1 MKKFLRRAAVAV
13 SAAVVSAAC
22 IFSAGCIQLVPGPAG
37 PKGDDLDFYDL
48 FDALNAEREANG
60 EEPLTVSQFVEM
72 YMDYI
77 SPDVEQTLSRQ
88 AAINRSL
95 LSSVAILSQYSSG
108 SKYNVYAGS
117 GVIVDIDR
125 EAGDAYIVTNAH
137 VAYDTEVT
145 MSYCNR
151 FYIYFY
157 GADTA
162 GVDYAATTSGEVINY
177 TGVEAEDI
185 QLIGISLAYDLVV
198 LRVDDSDAIKN
209 SRAVAAQFVQED
221 VYNVGEEVYA
231 IGNPDGAGLSA
242 TTGIISRDSE
252 YISVMVDDIREYR
265 VMRTDTAINGGNSG
279 GGLFNYDGQIVGIV
293 NSKDEEDGTDNIGFA
308 LPSSYAR
315 RVVQSIIDNY
325 ETSGAS
331 RRVFRYQIGID
342 AVVSGSY
349 AYTDD
354 QTGLTEITEV
364 VTVGKVS
371 GAANGIIQPGD
382 VIKSF
387 AVGTSDLGRSVLSSQ
402 AESSFTLPVQ
412 PYTVA
417 QHYFEFDVTREY
429 MIRDAMF
436 SVRSGDTVCVEIERD
451 GATYY
456 AYFVFSGNSNRIS
469 IE

>member
-1 MKKFLRRAAVAV
+1 MKKFLRRAAVAIV
-13 SAAVVSAAC
+13 AVAAGAAC
-22 IFSAGCIQLVPGPAG
+22 MFSASCIQMIPGPAG
-37 PKGDDLDFYDL
+37 PKGDDLDFYDI

-108 SKYNVYAGS
+108 GKYNVYAGS

-145 MSYCNR
+145 MSYCNQ

-157 GADTA
+157 GADNA
-162 GVDYAATTSGEVINY
+162 GVDYARTTSGEVVNY
-177 TGVEAEDI
+177 TGIDASDI
-185 QLIGISLAYDLVV
+185 QLIGISLAYDLAV
-198 LRVDDSDAIKN
+198 LKVDGSEALKN

-252 YISVMVDDIREYR
+252 YISVSVDKVRDYR

-279 GGLFNYDGQIVGIV
+279 GGLFNYDGQIVAIV
-293 NSKDEEDGTDNIGFA
+293 NSKDEENGTDNIGFA

-331 RRVFRYQIGID
+331 RRVFRYQIGIN

-354 QTGLTEITEV
+354 RTGLTEITEV
-364 VTVGKVS
+364 VTAGKVS
-371 GAANGIIQPGD
+371 GVANGIIQTGD

-387 AVGTSDLGRSVLSSQ
+387 ALGTSTLGKSMLASQ
-402 AESSFTLPVQ
+402 AESSFTVPDM

-429 MIRDAMF
+429 MVRDAMF
-436 SVRSGDTVCVEIERD
+436 SVRSGDTVCIEIERN